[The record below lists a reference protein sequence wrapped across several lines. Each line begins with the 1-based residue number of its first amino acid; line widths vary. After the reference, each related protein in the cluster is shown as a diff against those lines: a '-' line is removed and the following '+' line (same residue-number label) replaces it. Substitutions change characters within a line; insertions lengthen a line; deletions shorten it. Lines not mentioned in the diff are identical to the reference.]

1 MRGHAATVPLAFSN
15 QQRADI
21 RSATRVVQSLALE
34 PGAVAGVC
42 AVAKSYRAWLAA
54 FGLPLT
60 FRPEVI
66 QDWLVDY
73 LREGSCARSLDGRLT
88 NLRRYARSVRM
99 PFPAFGTYD
108 WDDIKD
114 TVRACKKIEPT
125 EPKRATIVD
134 LHWLLRVAATLG
146 VARYADLR
154 RIPLRKLQLL
164 ARAFMCWNNMM
175 RGVEHRNGLRLADVQ
190 VVRTAGGQVKT
201 FLLAIAARWSNKK
214 KKHCPART
222 CVMPVEREMWSAGG
236 VMVIYAERMG
246 FFDDAPDHELFPLIS
261 GDYHVDMGRTTTDE
275 TFVRGFIRQ
284 LKTAGM
290 SAAAL
295 KKVSNHSFRAGGAT
309 DMSVGGLD
317 EATIAV
323 QGGWTSRALRVYI
336 RPQAHHTMARSIAML
351 AATYTVL
358 QTNDCNTGLM
368 TSELGAPLVG
378 VSR

>member
-1 MRGHAATVPLAFSN
+1 
-15 QQRADI
+15 
-21 RSATRVVQSLALE
+21 
-34 PGAVAGVC
+34 
-42 AVAKSYRAWLAA
+42 
-54 FGLPLT
+54 
-60 FRPEVI
+60 
-66 QDWLVDY
+66 
-73 LREGSCARSLDGRLT
+73 
-88 NLRRYARSVRM
+88 
-99 PFPAFGTYD
+99 
-108 WDDIKD
+108 
-114 TVRACKKIEPT
+114 
-125 EPKRATIVD
+125 
-134 LHWLLRVAATLG
+134 
-146 VARYADLR
+146 
-154 RIPLRKLQLL
+154 
-164 ARAFMCWNNMM
+164 
-175 RGVEHRNGLRLADVQ
+175 
-190 VVRTAGGQVKT
+190 
-201 FLLAIAARWSNKK
+201 
-214 KKHCPART
+214 
-222 CVMPVEREMWSAGG
+222 
-236 VMVIYAERMG
+236 MVIYAERMG